1 MAKKSNARINV
12 KLVSSEKTGVFYTT
26 SVNQRNN
33 EGKLKLK
40 KYDKKL
46 FSTFRH
52 CLITIK

>member
-1 MAKKSNARINV
+1 MAKKSNARINI

-46 FSTFRH
+46 RRSVWFNEEK
-52 CLITIK
+52 LK